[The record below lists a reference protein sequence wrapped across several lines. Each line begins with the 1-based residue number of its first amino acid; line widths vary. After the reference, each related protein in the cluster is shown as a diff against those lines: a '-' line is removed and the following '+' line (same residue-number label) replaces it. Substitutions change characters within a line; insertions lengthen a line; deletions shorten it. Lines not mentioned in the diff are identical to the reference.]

1 MNISEHLWNQFV
13 ASVKQELDNIGELR
27 DELNDTLKRE
37 DVVSKRRVIGSIL
50 HDFYNCCERI
60 FKKIAVELNG
70 GMGRSDMWHRE
81 LLCKMT
87 TTIDGARPRVITDEL
102 AAELDDF
109 LAFRHVFRNIYGFE
123 LKGERIIRLAKKFDK
138 VSEQIE
144 KQIEL
149 FLKEMES

>member
-87 TTIDGARPRVITDEL
+87 TSIDGVRPRVITDEL